1 MQKMEW
7 GILVVQAM
15 FPVRARVNVAKYF
28 SIVERALDKYTLTEK
43 RMRLVAYATIRAES
57 GSFEPVLERSSI
69 YNTLKIPAEYRRH
82 GEAVS
87 YNLYERRASLGN
99 ESFGDGERYMGRG
112 FIQLTGRA
120 NYKKYGE
127 LMGVDLVANPER
139 ANEPG
144 VAAEVLA
151 LFIKQHEAKI
161 SSALDKDDLKA
172 VRKIVNGGT
181 VGLDDFVTAYRKG
194 VGLITLR
201 DKDSARLA

>member
-7 GILVVQAM
+7 GILVVHAM
-15 FPVRARVNVAKYF
+15 FPVRAHINVAKYF
-28 SIVERALDKYTLTEK
+28 SIVERALDKYTLTET
-43 RMRLVAYATIRAES
+43 RMRLVVYATIRAETRW
-57 GSFEPVLERSSI
+57 FEPVLERPSI
-69 YNTLKIPAEYRRH
+69 RNTLRIPAEYRRY
-82 GEAVS
+82 GEAAS

-120 NYKKYGE
+120 NYKKYGD

-151 LFIKQHEAKI
+151 LFIKQHEHKI
-161 SSALDKDDLKA
+161 SSELDKDDLEA
-172 VRKIVNGGT
+172 VRKIVNGGAN
-181 VGLDDFVTAYRKG
+181 GLEDFVSAYRKG

-201 DKDSARLA
+201 DKDASRLV